1 MQTVRLVL
9 WGLVA
14 LIVIGMGAFAVQA
27 YLRGQSADQATLYE
41 ESVAA
46 VGGPFTLVRADTG
59 EMVTDADF
67 ADKPKAIFFGFTYC
81 PDVCPTTLF
90 ELATYMEELGPLAEN
105 FHTLMVTFDP
115 ERDTPEFLDQ
125 YVSAFDDRIIG
136 LTGDPANVDDV
147 ISNYRVYARRV
158 ELESG
163 DYTMDHTASIF
174 LMNAENELIGT
185 IAYQESPETALPKL
199 ERLARLGS

>member
-1 MQTVRLVL
+1 MQPVRLVL

-14 LIVIGMGAFAVQA
+14 LLLLGMGAFAVQA
-27 YLRGQSADQATLYE
+27 YLRAQAPDQAALYDQG
-41 ESVAA
+41 VDA

-59 EMVTDADF
+59 ETVTEADF

-90 ELATYMEELGPLAEN
+90 ELSTYMNDLGPLAEN
-105 FHTLMVTFDP
+105 FHTLMVTVDP
-115 ERDTPEFLDQ
+115 ERDTPEFLDE
-125 YVSAFDDRIIG
+125 YVRSFDDRIVG
-136 LTGDPANVDDV
+136 LTGDRPNIDQA
-147 ISNYRVYARRV
+147 IENYRVYARRV
-158 ELESG
+158 ELDSG

-174 LMNAENELIGT
+174 LMNAQNQLVGT

>member
-105 FHTLMVTFDP
+105 FHTLMVTVDP